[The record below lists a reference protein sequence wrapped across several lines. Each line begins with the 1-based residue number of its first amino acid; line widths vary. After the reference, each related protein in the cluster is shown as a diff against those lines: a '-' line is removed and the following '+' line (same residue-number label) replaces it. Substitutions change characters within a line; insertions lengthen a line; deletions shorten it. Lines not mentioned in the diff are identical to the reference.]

1 MKVFEERNWSLDLFC
16 HVCSLFYEWQSLLR
30 SVVSFAIYWS
40 EAELTNT
47 FEREQP
53 FVTEKE
59 RRMILGS
66 ITLS

>member
-1 MKVFEERNWSLDLFC
+1 LKRGIGALIFLAMPIFFLM
-16 HVCSLFYEWQSLLR
+16 EWLSSLR